1 MEMKNVWGLISFQNI
16 AIWLTATFK
25 SSNIS
30 IGIPYTFLMI
40 YEEKSRIRKRVYS
53 LMINGQSVLIFKDFY
68 DKQSLQ

>member
-1 MEMKNVWGLISFQNI
+1 MSEALSLSKNRHMADSYL
-16 AIWLTATFK
+16 